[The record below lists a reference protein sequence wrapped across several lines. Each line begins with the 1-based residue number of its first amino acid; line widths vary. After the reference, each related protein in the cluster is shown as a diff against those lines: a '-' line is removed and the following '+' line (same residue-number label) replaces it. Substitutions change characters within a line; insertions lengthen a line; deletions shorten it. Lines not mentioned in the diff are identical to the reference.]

1 MYIDPMNQSES
12 VLLIPY
18 RSSLNHNQMFQ
29 PELTRVLLEA
39 PARSAWSSRAAGHA
53 AAWSA

>member
-1 MYIDPMNQSES
+1 MNQSES